1 VESKAGGMGIWK
13 YQMVSLSFDVGA
25 RLGFNI
31 NMDKP
36 EHILEPL
43 TYHLELRDYLKSEE
57 RELWNWFAS
66 AQAKA
71 DYTENLRLDL
81 LKSTYRLDA
90 DGHPELSQT
99 LNEVKA
105 RLQLDIPVTLYQAQN
120 SPQLN
125 AALYYIPGQGHIV
138 FSGPVLTLLGGEELK
153 SVIGHELAHYQ
164 LWERNTGEFH
174 IADSII
180 HAVANDPRASA
191 SHEQTA
197 RRYRLYTEIFAD
209 RGSLRVTGDARPV
222 VTGLIKMETGLSQV
236 NAGSYLKQ
244 AEEVFGNGNVSTD
257 GISHPEAFIR
267 ARALALWQEQ
277 RENAAEQ
284 IRAMIEGA
292 AALDELDV
300 IGQRR
305 LTSATRRLLQCLL
318 RPKWFQTPATLGHAK
333 LFFDDFQPA
342 DSNDSPICD
351 ELKSSDARLREY
363 LCYVLLDFAKADPDL
378 DDMPLAAALELS
390 RQLEL
395 EAQFE
400 KLAAREFKMKVRDLR
415 RIKEQAAEML
425 AKAEAH
431 CE

>member
-1 VESKAGGMGIWK
+1 VDEPE
-13 YQMVSLSFDVGA
+13 
-25 RLGFNI
+25 NI
-31 NMDKP
+31 LK
-36 EHILEPL
+36 PL
-43 TYHLELRDYLKSEE
+43 TYHIELRDYLKSEE
-57 RELWNWFAS
+57 RELWNWFSS

-71 DYTENLRLDL
+71 DYTKNLRLEL

-90 DGHPELSQT
+90 DGHPALYQS

-125 AALYYIPGQGHIV
+125 AALYYIPGQGHV
-138 FSGPVLTLLGGEELK
+138 VLSGPVLTLLNGEELK

-164 LWERNTGEFH
+164 LWKRDAGEFH
-174 IADSII
+174 IVDRLI

-197 RRYRLYTEIFAD
+197 RRYQLYTEIFAD
-209 RGSLRVTGDARPV
+209 RGSLCVTGDASAV
-222 VTGLIKMETGLSQV
+222 VAGLVKMQTGLSQV
-236 NAGSYLKQ
+236 SAGSYLKQ
-244 AEEVFGNGNVSTD
+244 SEEIFADGNVSTE
-257 GISHPEAFIR
+257 GVSHPEAFIR
-267 ARALALWQEQ
+267 ARALALWQDH

-292 AALDELDV
+292 ATLDELDL
-300 IGQRR
+300 IGQKK

-333 LFFDDFQPA
+333 LFFDDFRPA
-342 DSNDSPICD
+342 DSNSPSSVCD
-351 ELKSSDARLREY
+351 ELKSSDIKLQEY

-378 DDMPLAAALELS
+378 DEMPLAAALELS

-395 EAQFE
+395 DAQFE
-400 KLAAREFKMKVRDLR
+400 KLAARELKMRVRDVR
-415 RIKEQAAEML
+415 RIKELAAEML
-425 AKAEAH
+425 AKAEANG
-431 CE
+431 E